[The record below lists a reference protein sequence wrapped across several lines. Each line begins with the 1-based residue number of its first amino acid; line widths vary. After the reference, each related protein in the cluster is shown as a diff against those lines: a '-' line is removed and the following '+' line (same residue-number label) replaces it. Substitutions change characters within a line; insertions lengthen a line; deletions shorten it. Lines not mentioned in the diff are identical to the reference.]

1 MYGLVLTSKTAAK
14 TFVGIDACDDMQ
26 MDAADQGEAAN
37 FELTCHSVA
46 VEVFLPTS
54 LSLLL

>member
-37 FELTCHSVA
+37 FELTCHSVT

-54 LSLLL
+54 LS